1 MWSEYKADIAAQ
13 EAGTTAADE
22 AGVPT
27 LRQPEEVVYRTT
39 DWDLLAYSTRIELVW
54 CLPQAPQWWYAFIDS
69 VIPALHNATL
79 DLEQQGCT
87 MHDALPPSTAAGT
100 AQARPAM

>member
-1 MWSEYKADIAAQ
+1 MDCDAVCSVDDILDTLVLCSKYGQCIIPERLLWSEYKADIAAQ
-13 EAGTTAADE
+13 EAGTAAADE

-54 CLPQAPQWWYAFIDS
+54 CLPPAPQ
-69 VIPALHNATL
+69 
-79 DLEQQGCT
+79 
-87 MHDALPPSTAAGT
+87 
-100 AQARPAM
+100 